1 MSHTRR
7 MINCR
12 SGRSKM
18 GGMKTTIVKRANILK
33 DDILV
38 NAIKKHIKQANGD
51 FPNFGY
57 ILEAALFDEELN
69 LPSRRHRY
77 KDKVEEWLK
86 QNYTSNGVP
95 KNIITRGPHRGDEIP
110 EDDFLTGDDFRT
122 GDELPYYYL
131 PSESKGGSRRRK
143 RHSRRRRVTNK
154 KSRKN
159 RKSRKSRRHHRRR

>member
-1 MSHTRR
+1 MV
-7 MINCR
+7 N
-12 SGRSKM
+12 
-18 GGMKTTIVKRANILK
+18 RANIPK
-33 DDILV
+33 EDILV
-38 NAIKKHIKQANGD
+38 NAIKNHIKQANGD

-57 ILEAALFDEELN
+57 ILQAALFDEELN

-95 KNIITRGPHRGDEIP
+95 KNIITRGYNRENAIP
-110 EDDFLTGDDFRT
+110 EDDFDDE
-122 GDELPYYYL
+122 DDLVPYK
-131 PSESKGGSRRRK
+131 SKGGSRRRK

-154 KSRKN
+154 KSKKN